1 MRCRAVNPVSV
12 LVVRELPDAGVS
24 SRDASIRA
32 YTVAT
37 VMFVLGALGLQR
49 TQMAHRA
56 LLALSGGLIVAVPTA
71 ITGLIE

>member
-1 MRCRAVNPVSV
+1 M
-12 LVVRELPDAGVS
+12 
-24 SRDASIRA
+24 
-32 YTVAT
+32 VAT

-56 LLALSGGLIVAVPTA
+56 LLALSGGLIFAVPTA

>member
-1 MRCRAVNPVSV
+1 MRCRPVNPVSV
-12 LVVRELPDAGVS
+12 LVVRELPDAGAS

-32 YTVAT
+32 YAVAT

-56 LLALSGGLIVAVPTA
+56 LLGLSGGLIGRAA
-71 ITGLIE
+71 SHQLG